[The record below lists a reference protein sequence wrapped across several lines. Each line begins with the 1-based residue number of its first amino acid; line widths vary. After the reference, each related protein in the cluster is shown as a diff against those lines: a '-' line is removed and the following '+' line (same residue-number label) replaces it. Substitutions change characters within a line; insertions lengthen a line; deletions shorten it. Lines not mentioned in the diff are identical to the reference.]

1 MELQWHCGELD
12 ALAPSALPPS
22 PLPPPPPP
30 SPLLRPLRRASVRR
44 AWFGAGGDG
53 EGERAAA
60 AELWGDAAEGGGTA
74 AGCSLR
80 VVEGD
85 AVGEVDPTMIS
96 RNLPVGE
103 VDSSFFRIG
112 GDGRLREI
120 MVGALATARVTAGLD
135 MPSNWTTRG

>member
-1 MELQWHCGELD
+1 MVLQWHCGELD

-85 AVGEVDPTMIS
+85 AVGEVDSP
-96 RNLPVGE
+96 
-103 VDSSFFRIG
+103 FFRIG